1 MNSNEETGKFEI
13 LLDQYSPIL
22 FFHKKEKF
30 RPINVE
36 SYFGVTCEIKIANDP
51 HCESDVLDI
60 SKVNFDNLDAVLAI
74 KSKQN
79 RINFGKDLK
88 KNRKIILNHQS
99 NILKERS
106 EPKFTVYGHYY
117 KDDKYLTL
125 SYYFFYLGNDVHYR
139 IRKGYTHDA
148 DWEMIRIF
156 FERDQ
161 SGASHLENEWV
172 PTDVLF
178 QQHTYDEDN
187 PDPMVSWQELEHTG
201 MIFDTHVGILVSRG
215 GHASFP
221 PTEAKKK
228 IEKHIFHMSIT
239 PRSSFE
245 KTLNKIGTTT
255 IFNQLPKNTDN
266 AIIPIIARELYENP
280 TLKIR
285 GEYKLLILDELE
297 RDSKSWVNYPGYWGL
312 GRPILGFGSKTGPH
326 GPKFF
331 KGLRRSYN
339 YTRNPIHLEK
349 EPEYWFNL
357 AVEAHNIFSYNQS
370 KQLYHKTLE
379 LIHGSEEYHRLRAF
393 CFLNLGDIS
402 QATDDVNQS
411 KTHCE
416 EALAEFDKMGDEMV
430 SAYIKISL
438 ALKFFEMKQRKE
450 AFNLLDETIITFL
463 EKDDSTGL
471 GYVLSVKHDH
481 KKRLDSHISS
491 MLK

>member
-1 MNSNEETGKFEI
+1 MENISEI
-13 LLDQYSPIL
+13 DRFKDLLNQYSPLL

-30 RPINVE
+30 RPIDVQC
-36 SYFGVTCEIKIANDP
+36 YLDIACEIKDANTQS
-51 HCESDVLDI
+51 CTSDNLDI
-60 SKVNFDNLDAVLAI
+60 SNLDFNDLDMVLAI
-74 KSKQN
+74 KSKQKK
-79 RINFGKDLK
+79 INFGKNLK
-88 KNRKIILNHQS
+88 NNRKIVLNHQS
-99 NILKERS
+99 KLLREKT
-106 EPKFTVYGHYY
+106 EPKFTVYSHFY
-117 KDDKYLTL
+117 KNDKYLTI

-156 FERDQ
+156 FE
-161 SGASHLENEWV
+161 ENQDEISSSRNKWN

-178 QQHTYDEDN
+178 QQHAYDEDN
-187 PDPMVSWQELEHTG
+187 PDPMVSWEELRQSN
-201 MIFDTHVGILVSRG
+201 MLYDSRVGILVSRG

-228 IEKHIFHMSIT
+228 IEKHFFKMSIT
-239 PRSSFE
+239 PRSNFE

-266 AIIPIIARELYENP
+266 AIIPLIATDLLVDQ

-285 GEYKLLILDELE
+285 GKYKLIILDDLE
-297 RDSKSWVNYPGYWGL
+297 KKQDSWVNFPGYWGL
-312 GRPILGFGSKTGPH
+312 GRHILGFGGNTGPH

-357 AVEAHNIFSYNQS
+357 AVEAHNTLAFNHSR
-370 KQLYHKTLE
+370 QLYNKTLE
-379 LIHGSEEYHRLRAF
+379 LIHGNEQYHRLRAF
-393 CFLNLGDIS
+393 CFLNLSDIAQATNDIS
-402 QATDDVNQS
+402 QSKNHGFAAVN
-411 KTHCE
+411 
-416 EALAEFDKMGDEMV
+416 AFDKMGDEMV

-450 AFNLLDETIITFL
+450 AFNLLNEAVITFL
-463 EKDDSTGL
+463 KKDNAPGTA
-471 GYVLSVKHDH
+471 YVLSIKHDH
-481 KKRLDSHISS
+481 KKRFDNKMSS
-491 MLK
+491 KMQ